1 MALPKRKSD
10 TRPALRLIDTRKI
23 ERADWLE
30 VRKQGIGGSDAAAA
44 VGLSPYKSPLELW
57 MEKTGRDAGL
67 SKPDPKDTAHPTYW
81 GTYLEPIVAAA
92 YTQQTGNRVRKVN
105 AVLQHPQFPFMLAN
119 LDREVIGTSL
129 VQLLECKT
137 AGEFGAKLWQ
147 DGVPE
152 YVQLQVQHQLA
163 VTGKQAAHV
172 AVLLCG
178 QKLEIHLIRRDDE
191 LISRLITLEARFWEY
206 VTTDTPPPA
215 DGSESA
221 DRALRVLYPGSAPA
235 VDFSDDRNLSA
246 TFADLVSLRADI
258 KAREAQAEKL
268 KQVIQQA
275 MGDASEAR
283 FETGRV
289 LFRRSQDSTTINTDL
304 LLLNH
309 PELAVE
315 YAATK
320 PGTRRFLI
328 RD

>member
-1 MALPKRKSD
+1 MALPKRHPED
-10 TRPALRLIDTRKI
+10 RPALRLIDTREI

-30 VRKQGIGGSDAAAA
+30 VRKTGIGGSDAAAA

-57 MEKTGRDAGL
+57 MEKTGRDDAL
-67 SKPDPKDTAHPTYW
+67 PKPDPKDTTHPTYW
-81 GTYLEPIVAAA
+81 GTLLEPIVAAA

-119 LDREVIGTSL
+119 LDREVLGTPL
-129 VQLLECKT
+129 VQILECQT
-137 AGEFGAKLWQ
+137 AGEFGARLWQ

-163 VTGKQAAHV
+163 VTGKLAADV
-172 AVLLCG
+172 AVLICG
-178 QKLEIHLIRRDDE
+178 QRLEVHHIQRDDD
-191 LISRLITLEARFWEY
+191 LISRLITLEARFWQY
-206 VTTDTPPPA
+206 VTSDTPPPA

-221 DRALRVLYPGSAPA
+221 DRALRVLYPGNAPA
-235 VDFSDDRNLSA
+235 VDFSDDRRLSV
-246 TFADLVSLRADI
+246 TFADLVNLRTDI
-258 KAREAQAEKL
+258 KAREEQAEKL
-268 KQVIQQA
+268 RQIIQQA

-289 LFRRSQDSTTINTDL
+289 LFRRSQDSTTINTGL

-315 YAATK
+315 YAMTK